1 MVLTLPM
8 LLSVGLRTGGYEVP
22 GTPPHGLEDYRQ
34 IMGITFSAANN
45 FGGYDWSVFWNGV
58 LHGVRQ
64 PGQSFGQCVNQ
75 NANETTG
82 GAVNAISTQ
91 AVAAT
96 LAVGGAIGITATI
109 PGAGSVSTSAYQ
121 QVSGTSLPL
130 ISMAQQFGSWV
141 ALMGGSSLGVAKVA
155 GYVTGGA
162 ASGVAASTVAVAGGI
177 SGLAIGSAINCR

>member
-1 MVLTLPM
+1 LPQWNGKTA
-8 LLSVGLRTGGYEVP
+8 SDHVV
-22 GTPPHGLEDYRQ
+22 
-34 IMGITFSAANN
+34 AANN
-45 FGGYDWSVFWNGV
+45 FGGYDWGVFWNGV
-58 LHGVRQ
+58 LHGVRK
-64 PGQSFGQCVNQ
+64 PGQSFWQCVNQ

-82 GAVNAISTQ
+82 GAVNAVSTQ

-96 LAVGGAIGITATI
+96 LAVGGAIGVTATI
-109 PGAGSVSTSAYQ
+109 PGAGGVSTSAYQ
-121 QVSGTSLPL
+121 QVSGSSPPL

-162 ASGVAASTVAVAGGI
+162 ASGIAASTVALAGGI